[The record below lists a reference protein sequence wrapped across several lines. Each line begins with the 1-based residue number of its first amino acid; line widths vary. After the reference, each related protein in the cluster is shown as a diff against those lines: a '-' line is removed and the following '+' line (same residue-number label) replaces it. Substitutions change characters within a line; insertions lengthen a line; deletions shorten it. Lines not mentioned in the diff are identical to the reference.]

1 MNLFKNTGFFFMKEK
16 NKEKNEGCAVRNKK
30 KRKIKIDRNG
40 MQRSPRCN
48 VDRDFIREI
57 IMHENKNEI

>member
-1 MNLFKNTGFFFMKEK
+1 MKEK

-40 MQRSPRCN
+40 MQRSPRYN

-57 IMHENKNEI
+57 IMHENKNERYR

>member
-1 MNLFKNTGFFFMKEK
+1 MKEK
-16 NKEKNEGCAVRNKK
+16 NKEKNEGCVVRNKK

-57 IMHENKNEI
+57 IMHENKNERYR